1 MPFIP
6 LHENA
11 LLAPIWL
18 ILYAIIDCRAG
29 TTPDLMTILG
39 ASVSIIGTIIC
50 STGGGGVEDSDDA
63 KHGNESLGAIIA
75 TCGAIGGAI
84 YMKSCRKVG
93 PHLHPIHFSL
103 IINIGM
109 MITTFFICITAL
121 PEGLVFFSTDLSR
134 GFFGF
139 LNPKANPAALLH
151 SVFPDLGGNFG
162 IMIALLYFEP
172 LVVSLVMLCEPL
184 NASLIAM
191 WAVHEAPP
199 SRRTVVGVSIV
210 LVGCAI
216 VLWQSNKHAIESDEE
231 FEAIEETLRLSIPEE
246 EDDVE
251 YIWLSR
257 GADQR

>member
-1 MPFIP
+1 
-6 LHENA
+6 
-11 LLAPIWL
+11 
-18 ILYAIIDCRAG
+18 
-29 TTPDLMTILG
+29 MTIAG

-50 STGGGGVEDSDDA
+50 STGGGEEDSDDT

-139 LNPKANPAALLH
+139 LNPKANPAAVLH

-162 IMIALLYFEP
+162 IMIALLYFENP
-172 LVVSLVMLCEPL
+172 ILGVVPAERFRGEMQVGMTVSMVGYGNTGTPGVEVGSGSL
-184 NASLIAM
+184 
-191 WAVHEAPP
+191 
-199 SRRTVVGVSIV
+199 GQ
-210 LVGCAI
+210 G
-216 VLWQSNKHAIESDEE
+216 
-231 FEAIEETLRLSIPEE
+231 LSIANGMALENRLQI
-246 EDDVE
+246 V
-251 YIWLSR
+251 IV
-257 GADQR
+257 